1 MDFELPSS
9 DEVRRV
15 IFNSLSKEEMELIK
29 NGKEKIDYEKIEAY
43 YDILRK
49 VEECCEEGQFSIR
62 NGLFEPFPLS
72 GFIMLTGN
80 ELTFSDIDDVKE
92 ALQKASNIEITKY
105 GDGEVG
111 VILTFNGVKT
121 KVLE

>member
-9 DEVRRV
+9 EEVRRV

-49 VEECCEEGQFSIR
+49 VEECYEEGQFSIR

-72 GFIMLTGN
+72 GFIMITGN
-80 ELTFSDIDDVKE
+80 KLTFSNIDDIKG
-92 ALQKASNIEITKY
+92 ALRRVSNIEIAKY

-111 VILTFNGVKT
+111 VTLTFNGVKT

>member
-9 DEVRRV
+9 EEVRRV
-15 IFNSLSKEEMELIK
+15 IFDSLSKEEIELIK

-49 VEECCEEGQFSIR
+49 VEECYEEGQFSIR

-92 ALQKASNIEITKY
+92 ALQKVSNIEITKY

>member
-9 DEVRRV
+9 EEVKRA
-15 IFNSLSKEEMELIK
+15 IFDALSKEEMELIRH
-29 NGKEKIDYEKIEAY
+29 GKEKIDYEKAEAY

-49 VEECCEEGQFSIR
+49 VEERHEDGGCSIR

-80 ELTFSDIDDVKE
+80 ELTFSDINDVKE
-92 ALQKASNIEITKY
+92 ALQKVSNIEITKY